1 MGGTRWL
8 NGGRG
13 SSYFQGFEAK
23 VGSGLLRAVLYT
35 VQYTVIYAEYRLICK
50 ENRPA
55 KRGPVEFICSHLW
68 WRGQPGPG

>member
-13 SSYFQGFEAK
+13 SSHFQGFEAK

-55 KRGPVEFICSHLW
+55 
-68 WRGQPGPG
+68 

>member
-13 SSYFQGFEAK
+13 SSHFQGFEAK
-23 VGSGLLRAVLYT
+23 VGSGLLRAVYCTVYT

-55 KRGPVEFICSHLW
+55 
-68 WRGQPGPG
+68 